1 MKRLYCHSLFSLV
14 FVIYLVLIS
23 GCSATGPVYKK
34 VDTIPEGQ
42 ALVYIYRPGK
52 FMGGGVVFDVHSGNI
67 EDETEIVELR
77 SGGYFPYF
85 TQPGE
90 LQLWAKTESTTSLTL
105 DLKAGDLR
113 YVRGTVGVGFLIG
126 RPKLTEVDEQTGA
139 AEIKECVLLTAPM
152 TSPQ

>member
-1 MKRLYCHSLFSLV
+1 MKRLNLFGLLLPVIATFLV
-14 FVIYLVLIS
+14 ILS
-23 GCSATGPVYKK
+23 GCSATGPVYEK
-34 VDTIPEGQ
+34 VDSVPEGQ

-52 FMGGGVVFDVHSGNI
+52 FLGGGVVFDVHAGGI
-67 EDETEIVELR
+67 EEDTEIVELR

-105 DLKAGDLR
+105 DLNSGDRR

-126 RPKLTEVDEQTGA
+126 RPKLAEVDEQTGA
-139 AEIKECVLLTAPM
+139 GEIKECSLLAP
-152 TSPQ
+152 SED

>member
-1 MKRLYCHSLFSLV
+1 MKQLDIRSLFPLAIV
-14 FVIYLVLIS
+14 VLLAILS

-52 FMGGGVVFDVHSGNI
+52 FMGGGVVFDVHSGSI
-67 EDETEIVELR
+67 EDDTEIVELR

-113 YVRGTVGVGFLIG
+113 YVRGTVGVGFFVG
-126 RPKLTEVDEQTGA
+126 RPKLTEVDENIGA
-139 AEIKECVLLTAPM
+139 AEIKECVLLTAPIA
-152 TSPQ
+152 TP